1 MKPNQDG
8 FSLIELL
15 IVLTIL
21 GIIAAIAIPN
31 LMGARRNANEAAA
44 VASLRTIASAET
56 TYRSTVGEGNFGNMN
71 DLISGGLIDP
81 SFSSGRRTGYN
92 YTLVKVDE
100 SAGQNPIFDVSVT
113 PVKHGADVGG
123 TGSRSFYTNEAGAIY
138 FNYLATAPF
147 PTSNQ
152 DRTVNDGA
160 PLNN

>member
-1 MKPNQDG
+1 MKPNQTG

-31 LMGARRNANEAAA
+31 LMGARRNANEATA
-44 VASLRTIASAET
+44 VSSLRTITSAET
-56 TYRSTVGEGNFGNMN
+56 TYRSTLGKGNFGNMI
-71 DLISGGLIDP
+71 DLVNGGLIDP
-81 SFSSGRRTGYN
+81 SFSTGRRIGYN

-100 SAGQNPIFDVSVT
+100 SAGQLPIFDASAI

-123 TGSRSFYTNEAGAIY
+123 TGTRSFYTNEAGAIY
-138 FNYLATAPF
+138 FNYVGTAPF